1 MTTLCK
7 EVLETLGA
15 TSTTV
20 SNTRRPLPVTT
31 ASETKPRPLPHS
43 HPHIP
48 TPRPAQSTPKNSI
61 QAPFPQ
67 RRHSKPLKPHLFTL
81 QQKESYPTITSYSA
95 RKSHV
100 VLQPSVVTS
109 PHATCARPRLFL
121 RPAGRGGGLREDE
134 LRAPGYAPSC
144 VQRGGAGRGGGG
156 LKGGRSSVG
165 DRMWLLCTSDGCV
178 WLCVLLQEALRAF

>member
-61 QAPFPQ
+61 QAPLPQ

-121 RPAGRGGGLREDE
+121 RPAGRGGG
-134 LRAPGYAPSC
+134 
-144 VQRGGAGRGGGG
+144 G